1 MQISNSLPSA
11 NVQLPFGMIA
21 YIIEQL
27 PLSYQKQLFQMLSE
41 KIASQSIHAETSSTK
56 LPLVFG
62 AGKDFITYIAPDFN
76 EPLDDFKEYMT

>member
-1 MQISNSLPSA
+1 MQVSNSLSSA
-11 NVQLPFGMIA
+11 NVQLPFSMIA

-27 PLSYQKQLFQMLSE
+27 PLNHQKLLFQILSE
-41 KIASQSIHAETSSTK
+41 KIASQSTHLETYSTK

-76 EPLDDFKEYMT
+76 EPLDDFKEYMP